1 MELLQL
7 RDFRAVVE
15 TGSING
21 AAKKLG
27 LTQPPVSMSATSA
40 ICVRQRSRL
49 CSGREMA

>member
-27 LTQPPVSMSATSA
+27 LTQPPVSMQ
-40 ICVRQRSRL
+40 IR
-49 CSGREMA
+49 